1 MRRLGWCL
9 LWFNLVVVVLVI
21 VWLGGQLWL
30 VRGQAPFKQVLL
42 RVRRFEQNEGYQD
55 DNELLSGDYHLYF
68 LGFDERYFLTGLRPE
83 KLKVMVLGYFD
94 DQNQAQIVYGIM
106 PGEYRGKRL
115 KLRYWEKPKPKLIEN
130 GEELVR
136 LMQAKQ
142 GRLISTGIYYAQ
154 VTDRNKQFGPGW
166 YIEAGS
172 PKIWRLMVEAIAG
185 KKASILTQLV
195 ALPVAN
201 IDAERR
207 LTPY

>member
-1 MRRLGWCL
+1 MRRLGWWL
-9 LWFNLVVVVLVI
+9 LWFNLVIVVLLI
-21 VWLGGQLWL
+21 VWLGWQLWL

-68 LGFDERYFLTGLRPE
+68 LGFDERYFLTGFRPE
-83 KLKVMVLGYFD
+83 KLRVMALGYFD
-94 DQNQAQIVYGIM
+94 DHNQAQIVYGIM

-115 KLRYWEKPKPKLIEN
+115 KLMYWQKPEPKLIED
-130 GEELVR
+130 GEELMR
-136 LMQAKQ
+136 LMQGKED
-142 GRLISTGIYYAQ
+142 RLISAGIYYAQ
-154 VTDRNKQFGPGW
+154 ATDRNKKFGPGW

-172 PKIWRLMVEAIAG
+172 PKIWRLMLRAIAE

-195 ALPVAN
+195 ALPVLN

-207 LTPY
+207 LAPY